1 MSPPLALAM
10 PEATPDRRRV
20 TDRPQREGL
29 ILAAALLTVALA
41 LMPAPDDTPA
51 PAEPP
56 DTRPSLPGRLTGA

>member
-1 MSPPLALAM
+1 MTPPISLAL
-10 PEATPDRRRV
+10 PDPTPDRRR
-20 TDRPQREGL
+20 TADRPQREGMVL
-29 ILAAALLTVALA
+29 VVALLTVALA

>member
-1 MSPPLALAM
+1 MSPPLAVAR

-29 ILAAALLTVALA
+29 VLAVALLTVALA
-41 LMPAPDDTPA
+41 LIPVADDTPA

-56 DTRPSLPGRLTGA
+56 PRSPAPRPEA